1 MQRFPSGPSVTLAH
15 ASRSCSFSFSNKL
28 LLAPFQRNRPP
39 IAEILMQPKLRWCC
53 LLIGVIMAASA
64 QGANVDQAV
73 VGEAGVAPDYV
84 GSQSCREC
92 HERFYGLWSTS
103 HHGLAMQPFTG
114 ELARQQLT
122 SQTAPIAIGN
132 YRYRA
137 DPLAARV
144 DEEGSDGP
152 KSYRITHTLG
162 GKNVYYFLTP
172 LERGRLQVLPISYD
186 VNRRE
191 WFDTAASAVRHFGIG
206 GPADSP
212 VLWREPVYTFN
223 TSCYDCHVSQLARN
237 YDAATDTYR
246 TAWAEPGINC
256 ETCHGPAGE
265 HVRSARA
272 VPAGGTLKEM
282 KLIVTRTFSSEQTNA
297 MCGSC
302 HAKLTPLTESFKPGE
317 RFFDHF
323 GLTALEDTD
332 FYPDGRDLGENFTY
346 TTWRLSPC
354 QKSGQLDCV
363 DCHTSSGRYKF
374 RAGDPNAACLPCHTS
389 NVKAVAEHSHHAA
402 GSTGAQCVSCHMP
415 MTEFS
420 RMRRSDHSMRPPTP
434 AATIAF
440 GSPNACNLCHADKDA
455 AWADRLVRNW
465 HENDYQ
471 APVLQRARLIDAA
484 RNGDW
489 TKLPDMVA
497 YLNRS
502 DREEIW
508 TTSLVRL
515 LRGCDNEAKWP
526 VLLSCLKDRSPL
538 VRAAA
543 VDALGDRLQ
552 HQVVEEL
559 LAATRDEFRLVR
571 TRAAAVLAALPR
583 ESLADDDR
591 RSIENATLEYLSSLQ
606 ARPDDWTSHYNLGN
620 YYMERQQPGRAVDEF
635 SAAVHFQPQS
645 LPPLVNRAMAYATLG
660 KNDDAERSLR
670 QALALDP
677 MNAATNLNLGMLLA
691 ELGRLPEAEQ
701 AFRLALK
708 SDPHSAVAA
717 YNLGVLLAKDRPEE
731 SLEWCRKA
739 AALRPQE
746 ARYGYTLGF
755 FLNQQGK
762 VDEAIRVLEE
772 TIRQP
777 SPSVDAFALLGE
789 SYLRQG
795 RRAEAAAV
803 YRRAAADER
812 LPATDRAEFD
822 LRVRRLLGP

>member
-1 MQRFPSGPSVTLAH
+1 M
-15 ASRSCSFSFSNKL
+15 
-28 LLAPFQRNRPP
+28 
-39 IAEILMQPKLRWCC
+39 AEILIQPRPLWCC
-53 LLIGVIMAASA
+53 LLMGLVAAVST
-64 QGANVDQAV
+64 QGANADKATV
-73 VGEAGVAPDYV
+73 AGASIASDYV

-114 ELARQQLT
+114 DLAREQLT
-122 SQTAPIAIGN
+122 AQTASIAIGA

-137 DPLAARV
+137 DPLAGTV
-144 DEEGSDGP
+144 HEEGPDGSR
-152 KSYRITHTLG
+152 SYPIVHTLG
-162 GKNVYYFLTP
+162 GKNVYYFLTS
-172 LERGRLQVLPISYD
+172 LERGRFQVLPVSYD
-186 VNRRE
+186 VNRKE
-191 WFDTAASAVRHFGIG
+191 WFDTAASAVRHFGTG
-206 GPADSP
+206 SP
-212 VLWREPVYTFN
+212 TDAPMLWREPVYTFN
-223 TSCYDCHVSQLARN
+223 TSCYNCHVSQLARN

-246 TAWAEPGINC
+246 TAWGEPGINC

-265 HVRSARA
+265 HVRAARA
-272 VPAGGTLKEM
+272 LPAGQSMKDM
-282 KLIVTRTFSSEQTNA
+282 KLIVTRTFSSEQTNT

-302 HAKLTPLTESFKPGE
+302 HAKLTPLTDSFKPGE

-323 GLTALEDTD
+323 GLATLEDTD

-374 RAGDPNAACLPCHTS
+374 RAGNPNAACLPCHTA
-389 NVKAVAEHSHHAA
+389 NVNAVAEHSHHPA
-402 GSTGAQCVSCHMP
+402 GSKGAQCVSCHMP

-440 GSPNACNLCHADKDA
+440 GSPNACNLCHADKDE
-455 AWADRLVRNW
+455 AWADRLVREW
-465 HENDYQ
+465 HKEDYQ
-471 APVLQRARLIDAA
+471 APVLQQAGLIAAA
-484 RNGDW
+484 RKGDW

-497 YLNRS
+497 SLNRS

-508 TTSLVRL
+508 TASLLRL
-515 LRGCDNEAKWP
+515 LRACDNETKWP
-526 VLLSCLKDRSPL
+526 ALLSCLKDRSPL

-543 VDALGDRLQ
+543 VDALGERLQ
-552 HQVVEEL
+552 RGNIEEL
-559 LAATRDEFRLVR
+559 LTATRDEFRLVR

-583 ESLADDDR
+583 ESLSEDDR
-591 RSIENATLEYLSSLQ
+591 RSLENATQEYLSSLQ

-620 YYMERQQPGRAVDEF
+620 FYMERQESGRAVDEF
-635 SAAVHFQPQS
+635 TAAVHFQPQS

-677 MNAATNLNLGMLLA
+677 TNAATNLNLGMLLA

-701 AFRLALK
+701 TFRLALK
-708 SDPHSAVAA
+708 SDPQSAVAA
-717 YNLGVLLAKDRPEE
+717 YNLGVLLAKDHPQE

-746 ARYGYTLGF
+746 THYGYTLGF

-777 SPSVDAFALLGE
+777 SPSPDAFALLGE
-789 SYLRQG
+789 IYLRQG

-803 YRRAAADER
+803 YRRATADGR
-812 LPATDRAEFD
+812 LPAADRAEFD